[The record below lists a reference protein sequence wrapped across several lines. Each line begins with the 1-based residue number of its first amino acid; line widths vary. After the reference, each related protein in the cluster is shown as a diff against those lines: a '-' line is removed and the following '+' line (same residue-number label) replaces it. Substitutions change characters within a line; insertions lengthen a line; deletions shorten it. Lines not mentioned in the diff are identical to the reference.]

1 MKRRKIIAGL
11 VLALAAGVMAA
22 ITAPAEVIDNLDFF
36 SDFELLSNLEVLE
49 GETDNAA
56 VETSTDTAS
65 ATVVKSTETV
75 KASTTTAEGL

>member
-1 MKRRKIIAGL
+1 MKRRKIITGL
-11 VLALAAGVMAA
+11 VLVLAAGVMAA

-49 GETDNAA
+49 DEPAGAV
-56 VETSTDTAS
+56 VETSTVAVS
-65 ATVVKSTETV
+65 AQPEVSTETV

>member
-22 ITAPAEVIDNLDFF
+22 VTAPAEVIENLDFF
-36 SDFELLSNLEVLE
+36 SDLELLSNLEVLE

-56 VETSTDTAS
+56 VETSTNTAAAAVDT
-65 ATVVKSTETV
+65 STETV

>member
-22 ITAPAEVIDNLDFF
+22 ITAPAEVVDNLEFF

-49 GETDNAA
+49 GEIDDPAVQVSTGIAA
-56 VETSTDTAS
+56 A
-65 ATVVKSTETV
+65 AIYKSTETV
-75 KASTTTAEGL
+75 KTSSTTAEGL

>member
-11 VLALAAGVMAA
+11 VLALAAGALAA

-49 GETDNAA
+49 GETAGAA
-56 VETSTDTAS
+56 VETSTSTAAAQLDT
-65 ATVVKSTETV
+65 STETV

>member
-49 GETDNAA
+49 GETDAAA
-56 VETSTDTAS
+56 VEASTGTAS
-65 ATVVKSTETV
+65 ATVDTSTETV

>member
-1 MKRRKIIAGL
+1 MKRRKIMAGL

-49 GETDNAA
+49 SETDTAA
-56 VETSTDTAS
+56 VETSTNT
-65 ATVVKSTETV
+65 ATVDRSTETV
-75 KASTTTAEGL
+75 KVSTTTAEGL

>member
-49 GETDNAA
+49 GETDTAA
-56 VETSTDTAS
+56 VETSTGTVAAAVDT
-65 ATVVKSTETV
+65 STETV

>member
-49 GETDNAA
+49 GETDGAA
-56 VETSTDTAS
+56 VETSTNTA
-65 ATVVKSTETV
+65 AAALNTSTGTV

>member
-1 MKRRKIIAGL
+1 MKRRKLIAGL
-11 VLALAAGVMAA
+11 VLALAAGALAA

-49 GETDNAA
+49 GETDGAA
-56 VETSTDTAS
+56 VETSTGTAS
-65 ATVVKSTETV
+65 ARLDTSTETV

>member
-11 VLALAAGVMAA
+11 VLAMAAGVMAA
-22 ITAPAEVIDNLDFF
+22 VTAPAEVIDNLDFF
-36 SDFELLSNLEVLE
+36 SDLELLSNLEVLE

-56 VETSTDTAS
+56 VETSTNTAS
-65 ATVVKSTETV
+65 AALAKSTETV

>member
-49 GETDNAA
+49 SETDAAA
-56 VETSTDTAS
+56 VETSTGTAS
-65 ATVVKSTETV
+65 VTVDKSTETV